1 MLATGLAGADR
12 EPGSLAQRAVSND
25 EVPVAQGCREGR

>member
-1 MLATGLAGADR
+1 MLARGLVGADR
-12 EPGSLAQRAVSND
+12 DPGSLAQRAVSND